1 MKFKNHIFDDFTFLD
16 EAVILISVDDYL
28 KELDSIKDNDSYSF
42 NGNQKYNSFIDTESL
57 ITVLNKE
64 FKKHNIIFL
73 NKKSRFSAITD
84 KNGIIRI
91 FVNDLLYDIFTN
103 NYHKFRDAFESILKH
118 ELIHREQ
125 SKRIDW
131 SKYDFKNQE
140 NVKDYCSYKYEMLTP
155 PNARNIVD
163 QLYRIYKT
171 NNWVLDFLRHPKA
184 GVSSRFDN
192 YIKLFKKDSN
202 EIKRLYKYMYE
213 YVIIGR

>member
-1 MKFKNHIFDDFTFLD
+1 MNFKDYMFDDFTLLD
-16 EAVILISVDDYL
+16 EAVILVSVYDYL
-28 KELDSIKDNDSYSF
+28 KELDSIKENDSYNF

-64 FKKHNIIFL
+64 FKSHNIIFL
-73 NKKSRFSAITD
+73 NKKSKFSAITD
-84 KNGIIRI
+84 KNGSIRI

-103 NYHKFRDAFESILKH
+103 NYQKFRDVFESILKH

-125 SKRIDW
+125 SKRINW

-140 NVKDYCSYKYEMLTP
+140 NVKDYYSNKQEIMAYAK
-155 PNARNIVD
+155 NIVD

-184 GVSSRFDN
+184 GVSSRFDT

-213 YVIIGR
+213 YVIIDR